1 MYKSQA
7 IDFTRAILSEYTKAT
22 GFKSR
27 GVAYRDDLTGTN
39 WSTVTNTLL
48 EMGFM
53 TNSEEDRK
61 MASPEF
67 QDVMVN
73 GIINGIE
80 KYFKER

>member
-1 MYKSQA
+1 
-7 IDFTRAILSEYTKAT
+7 
-22 GFKSR
+22 
-27 GVAYRDDLTGTN
+27 
-39 WSTVTNTLL
+39 
-48 EMGFM
+48 M